1 MWSDDEGEE
10 DYNEG
15 SGSGYESY
23 EEEFKPK
30 ATPKSA
36 TPKAKKPKG

>member
-1 MWSDDEGEE
+1 MWSDDEGGE
-10 DYNEG
+10 DYDE
-15 SGSGYESY
+15 GSGYESY
-23 EEEFKPK
+23 EEFKPKKVK